1 MNKNIDNPKQPGENK
16 ILLEDSAF
24 DTFKENIL
32 NKSFKVDEN
41 IPDDIAAINNAPE
54 TENEKNSID
63 NAAGSNSDVPGSELD
78 DKHVAIGSENK
89 ENNYHDL
96 GGES

>member
-1 MNKNIDNPKQPGENK
+1 MNKNIDDPKQPGENK

-24 DTFKENIL
+24 DTFNENII

-41 IPDDIAAINNAPE
+41 SPDDKAAINNAPE

-63 NAAGSNSDVPGSELD
+63 NAADSNSDVPGSGLD
-78 DKHVAIGSENK
+78 DKQVAIGSENK
-89 ENNYHDL
+89 DNNYHDL
-96 GGES
+96 GGEA